1 MLFVLFFP
9 IMNNHFFVQK
19 TSCHIILISTSQ
31 DIKCTYPEMEERQF
45 YFSHYKEIITEY
57 SKVNTNTLIT
67 MSMSV

>member
-1 MLFVLFFP
+1 
-9 IMNNHFFVQK
+9 
-19 TSCHIILISTSQ
+19 
-31 DIKCTYPEMEERQF
+31 MEEREF